1 MSNYQAVF
9 FDFGDTLIFDHPSI
23 PEGLAR
29 FFRNLG
35 LETTT
40 DEVQQARRAVQLFA
54 RLADMQKALGDA
66 TAEIVTLRDALTDLV
81 EYARSGADPETVSA
95 SFLIALRR
103 ARELIQ
109 YPEGVQL

>member
-1 MSNYQAVF
+1 MSFHLLSLPAADAERLAYAEGF
-9 FDFGDTLIFDHPSI
+9 TDT
-23 PEGLAR
+23 A
-29 FFRNLG
+29 
-35 LETTT
+35 
-40 DEVQQARRAVQLFA
+40 QLFA

-81 EYARSGADPETVSA
+81 EYAQSGADPETVSA

>member
-1 MSNYQAVF
+1 MPLDLLTLPAPDAERLAYAEGF
-9 FDFGDTLIFDHPSI
+9 TDT
-23 PEGLAR
+23 A
-29 FFRNLG
+29 
-35 LETTT
+35 
-40 DEVQQARRAVQLFA
+40 QLFA

-66 TAEIVTLRDALTDLV
+66 TAEIVTLREALQELADAA
-81 EYARSGADPETVSA
+81 ESGADPETVSA